1 MVGGELTDQDYLI
14 SLRGIVGQ
22 KRYSPDDDREIF
34 ITIDNS
40 QYGQPWLISIAQEGS
55 PPRNDLIVRGLP
67 YGLPNVWFCGRVVRS
82 LEKMPKISTI
92 SERLCRDI
100 IKK

>member
-1 MVGGELTDQDYLI
+1 MVGGELTDQEYLI

-22 KRYSPDDDREIF
+22 KWYSTDDDREIF

-67 YGLPNVWFCGRVVRS
+67 YGLPNVWFCGRVVRN
-82 LEKMPKISTI
+82 LEKCQKLAQLARDYARIS
-92 SERLCRDI
+92 
-100 IKK
+100 

>member
-22 KRYSPDDDREIF
+22 KRYSTDDDREIF

-67 YGLPNVWFCGRVVRS
+67 YGLSNVWFCGRVVRS
-82 LEKMPKISTI
+82 LEKCQKLAQLARDYAGIS
-92 SERLCRDI
+92 
-100 IKK
+100 

>member
-1 MVGGELTDQDYLI
+1 MGGELTKEEYLS
-14 SLRGIVGQ
+14 SLRNLVG
-22 KRYSPDDDREIF
+22 KKWYSTDDNREIF

-67 YGLPNVWFCGRVVRS
+67 YGLSNVWFCGRQIRS
-82 LEKMPKISTI
+82 PEKCIKLAQLARDYAGIS
-92 SERLCRDI
+92 
-100 IKK
+100 